1 MYNVYDVLVII
12 PKNNVN
18 TFLDYTNSLNI
29 NIRFTS
35 EIEENNCIPFFDVQ
49 ISKDSS
55 GSLSF
60 SIYKNPS
67 HTDKCFD
74 FKSNHPLQQKLS
86 VMQTLLHRADRL
98 CSNEKKSIMLK
109 LLSKIMLIQSQLST
123 KDSPTQIEFIH
134 RKIISNTFPLHI
146 LRARRSV
153 SIEF

>member
-60 SIYKNPS
+60 SIYKKRS
-67 HTDKCFD
+67 HTNKYLD
-74 FKSNHPLQQKLS
+74 FESNYPLQQKFS
-86 VMQTLLHRADRL
+86 IMQTLLHRSDRL
-98 CSNEKKSIMLK
+98 CLNEKKM
-109 LLSKIMLIQSQLST
+109 
-123 KDSPTQIEFIH
+123 
-134 RKIISNTFPLHI
+134 
-146 LRARRSV
+146 RRNP
-153 SIEF
+153 